1 MNNTT
6 GQNNNVLYIKGMEHV
21 RNIFISFDKYL
32 FLEVI
37 NILI

>member
-1 MNNTT
+1 M
-6 GQNNNVLYIKGMEHV
+6 YIKGMEHV
-21 RNIFISFDKYL
+21 QNIFISFDKYL